1 MALVNDRD
9 RLDRWDEMVDHCL
22 FIYRITINRTL
33 ADTPFYLMYVRDA
46 LLPQDL
52 KFHTYDNRR
61 VIEQTETDKKNYQY
75 ILTKKLI
82 EEYTKLINNKETEQ
96 NRY

>member
-1 MALVNDRD
+1 
-9 RLDRWDEMVDHCL
+9 
-22 FIYRITINRTL
+22 
-33 ADTPFYLMYVRDA
+33 MYGRDA
-46 LLPQDL
+46 ILPQDL